1 MMGPTVSKTQI
12 EVRRSKM
19 SQQNKS
25 CTFCLL
31 NAAIR
36 SIFFAFPRTWSSSSV
51 CSDRWCLYSSHFVSC
66 LCSHSWQVAA
76 DLSFG
81 EILIQPSLE
90 IMGVCSPWEALL
102 MTSLLVVAG
111 RRRVGFCLCPS
122 HVPQGQSVCLCS
134 LLLLIRIFWHQFLT

>member
-19 SQQNKS
+19 GQQNRV
-25 CTFCLL
+25 CLL

-36 SIFFAFPRTWSSSSV
+36 SIFLAFPRTWSSSSV
-51 CSDRWCLYSSHFVSC
+51 CSDRWRFYSSRFVSC
-66 LCSHSWQVAA
+66 LCRLSRQVAA